1 MQEESGE
8 SKNYWNWRRLFC
20 FDFVILN
27 KNLHVKK
34 LLFALCI
41 STSVFSFAQDYS
53 VPAVSPRQKVEQ
65 QFSMSK
71 ITVDYGRPGVKGR
84 KIFGELVPYGQV
96 WRAGANSSTKI
107 TFGQSINFGGKV
119 VPAGTYGLFIVPT
132 EKEWKVILNKDFQQ
146 WGAYTY
152 DPKLDVVDVV
162 VAVNKLSDKQEWFEI
177 TLNPM
182 DENTG
187 NLVIKWDN
195 SQAEVSLKPA
205 KLDAVIKISD
215 KLKEIKKIES
225 DAAKAKS

>member
-1 MQEESGE
+1 M
-8 SKNYWNWRRLFC
+8 
-20 FDFVILN
+20 
-27 KNLHVKK
+27 KK
-34 LLFALCI
+34 LLFAICI
-41 STSVFSFAQDYS
+41 SASALSFAQDYS

-71 ITVDYGRPGVKGR
+71 ITIDYGRPGVKGR

-107 TFGQSINFGGKV
+107 TFGQAVNFGGKI

-152 DPKLDVVDVV
+152 DAKQDVVDVTV
-162 VAVNKLSDKQEWFEI
+162 PVSNLAEKQEWFEI
-177 TLNPM
+177 TLNPT
-182 DENTG
+182 DENSG
-187 NLVIKWDN
+187 NLVIKWDTL
-195 SQAEVSLKPA
+195 QAEVPLKPS
-205 KLDAVIKISD
+205 KQDAVNKISE

-225 DAAKAKS
+225 DANKKG

>member
-1 MQEESGE
+1 
-8 SKNYWNWRRLFC
+8 LI
-20 FDFVILN
+20 FVILN

-34 LLFALCI
+34 FLAAVCI
-41 STSVFSFAQDYS
+41 SVSALSFAQDYS
-53 VPAVSPRQKVEQ
+53 VPAASPRQKVEQ

-71 ITVDYGRPGVKGR
+71 ISIDYGRPGVKGR

-107 TFGQSINFGGKV
+107 TFGQAVNFGGKT

-152 DPKLDVVDVV
+152 DPKQDVVDVTV
-162 VAVNKLSDKQEWFEI
+162 PVNTLTDKQEWFEI
-177 TLNPM
+177 TLNPT

-187 NLVIKWDN
+187 NLVIKWDMA
-195 SQAEVSLKPA
+195 QAEVPLKPS
-205 KLDAVIKISD
+205 KLDTVIKISD

-225 DAAKAKS
+225 DSTKKS

>member
-1 MQEESGE
+1 MEKTKIIRVRES
-8 SKNYWNWRRLFC
+8 YFILI
-20 FDFVILN
+20 FVILN

-34 LLFALCI
+34 LLVAVCISVSAFAL
-41 STSVFSFAQDYS
+41 AQDYS

-71 ITVDYGRPGVKGR
+71 ISIDYGRPGVKGR

-107 TFGQSINFGGKV
+107 TFGQTVNFGGKN

-152 DPKLDVVDVV
+152 DPKQDVVDVTV
-162 VAVNKLSDKQEWFEI
+162 PVNKLADKQEWFEI
-177 TLNPM
+177 TLNPT

-187 NLVIKWDN
+187 NLVIKWDMN
-195 SQAEVSLKPA
+195 EAEIPLKPA
-205 KLDAVIKISD
+205 KLDTVIKISD
-215 KLKEIKKIES
+215 KLKEIQRIES
-225 DAAKAKS
+225 DSNKKG